1 MSGHYQQISN
11 INDDDDSDIG
21 IYSPNS
27 INSSITTPNSAIRTI
42 YDVNQVSSNNSSSRI
57 VRSTIVNSNS
67 RQSIGSLPFPRN
79 TNTNPSDDDMGF
91 GFTSNPMTNGSNSSS
106 SSSSGRNEGN
116 SNNTSTN
123 RKSGVSLL
131 TVFIGYV
138 ILIVIVALGFT
149 YMRKVINDTNDR
161 VTVLTQQLI
170 DLQVCT
176 HFIKQHTCY
185 KLLSILLLY
194 YYYYYYY

>member
-21 IYSPNS
+21 IYTPTS
-27 INSSITTPNSAIRTI
+27 INSSTTTPNSAIRTI
-42 YDVNQVSSNNSSSRI
+42 YDASQISSNSSSNNRI

-91 GFTSNPMTNGSNSSS
+91 GFTSNPMTTGSNSNSNS
-106 SSSSGRNEGN
+106 NISGRNEGN
-116 SNNTSTN
+116 SNSTSTN

-176 HFIKQHTCY
+176 HFIKQ
-185 KLLSILLLY
+185 LLLVIYYYQY
-194 YYYYYYY
+194 YYYYHY